1 MTKEFGL
8 SKLEWW
14 RLEGLVIAFYE
25 YISGGKHQGGR
36 WTVWLNDDTVISLDG
51 YRLATGVE
59 LWNNPSGCFVK
70 MNTLPEGGTQRDVL
84 RRFWH
89 NDPGVFSWVIL
100 PWLNLA
106 MFWWG
111 NLCQNYASPFNVSWT
126 TEAPCAVVFP
136 VFFSQNRGKKVCGV
150 LSRSLDI
157 SFRDFHSEND
167 ALLQFVLTS
176 VCHSYLSVCTLG
188 VGKLVQNIKKMMK

>member
-1 MTKEFGL
+1 M
-8 SKLEWW
+8 
-14 RLEGLVIAFYE
+14 
-25 YISGGKHQGGR
+25 
-36 WTVWLNDDTVISLDG
+36 
-51 YRLATGVE
+51 
-59 LWNNPSGCFVK
+59 
-70 MNTLPEGGTQRDVL
+70 
-84 RRFWH
+84 
-89 NDPGVFSWVIL
+89 
-100 PWLNLA
+100 
-106 MFWWG
+106 
-111 NLCQNYASPFNVSWT
+111 CQNYASPFNVSWT

-176 VCHSYLSVCTLG
+176 VCHSYLSVCTVG